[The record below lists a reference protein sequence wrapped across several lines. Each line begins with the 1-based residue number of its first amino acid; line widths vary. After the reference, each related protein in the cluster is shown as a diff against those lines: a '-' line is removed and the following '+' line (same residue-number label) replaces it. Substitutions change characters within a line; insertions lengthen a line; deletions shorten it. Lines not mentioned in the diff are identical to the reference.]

1 MGTAGWAT
9 ATFQSR
15 VCQYRQTVYL
25 DNAEPTNWQAAR
37 LSIEIATANIDGDNT
52 FLPFVF
58 ERVDNMAV
66 ESEQTASEETTSAI
80 TERINVKLLLGVFS
94 ALVILYVYLPVLS
107 LFTFSFNSGGLSFP
121 FDGITLQW
129 YSQLFADEAAIEAI
143 FLSLKLAAVV
153 TVIGTLMSTATAVAY
168 LYGFPG
174 SRGLLYLLIA
184 GIVVPGITYGL
195 GSNIFLSQMLGLTKN
210 LWLAVPVHVVWAVPF
225 ATIFLIVGIPS
236 NLAEQDEAARAM
248 GAGNFT
254 VFRKVI
260 LPQISL
266 SVVGAAIIVF
276 TLSYNEGTRSLLLLG
291 QDTTMPIQI
300 FSVSGSATLSPQVF
314 ALGSVTAIFS
324 TLLLCIAGYLLLF
337 RGN

>member
-1 MGTAGWAT
+1 M
-9 ATFQSR
+9 
-15 VCQYRQTVYL
+15 
-25 DNAEPTNWQAAR
+25 
-37 LSIEIATANIDGDNT
+37 DNT
-52 FLPFVF
+52 FLLLLS
-58 ERVDNMAV
+58 EVDDTMAV
-66 ESEQTASEETTSAI
+66 ESEQTTTGESRSSL
-80 TERINVKLLLGVFS
+80 TDLLNLKLALGVVS
-94 ALVILYVYLPVLS
+94 VLVLLYVYLPVFS
-107 LFTFSFNSGGLSFP
+107 LITFSFNSGGLSFP
-121 FDGITLQW
+121 FEGVTLQW
-129 YSQLFADEAAIEAI
+129 YTQLFADEAAIEAI
-143 FLSLKLAAVV
+143 FLSLQLAAVV
-153 TVIGTLMSTATAVAY
+153 TIIGTLMSTAVAVAY
-168 LYGFPG
+168 LYDFPG

-195 GSNIFLSQMLGLTKN
+195 GSNIFLAQMLDLTKN

-248 GAGNFT
+248 GAGDVT
-254 VFRKVI
+254 VFRKII

-314 ALGSVTAIFS
+314 ALGSVTALAS
-324 TLLLCIAGYLLLF
+324 TVLLVVAGYLLLF

>member
-1 MGTAGWAT
+1 
-9 ATFQSR
+9 
-15 VCQYRQTVYL
+15 
-25 DNAEPTNWQAAR
+25 
-37 LSIEIATANIDGDNT
+37 
-52 FLPFVF
+52 
-58 ERVDNMAV
+58 MAV
-66 ESEQTASEETTSAI
+66 ESEQTATGESTSSI
-80 TERINVKLLLGVFS
+80 TDLINIKVVLGVVS
-94 ALVILYVYLPVLS
+94 ALVLLYVYLPVLS
-107 LFTFSFNSGGLSFP
+107 LITFSFNAGGLSFP
-121 FDGITLQW
+121 FEGVTMQW

-143 FLSLKLAAVV
+143 FLSLRLAAVV
-153 TVIGTLMSTATAVAY
+153 TVIGTLMSTAVAVAY

-195 GSNIFLSQMLGLTKN
+195 GSNIFLAQLLGLTKN
-210 LWLAVPVHVVWAVPF
+210 LWLAIPVHVVWAVPF

-236 NLAEQDEAARAM
+236 NLKEQDEAARAM
-248 GAGNFT
+248 GAGDLT
-254 VFRKVI
+254 VFRKII

-314 ALGSVTAIFS
+314 ALGSVTALAS
-324 TLLLCIAGYLLLF
+324 SVLLVVAGYLLLF